1 MATTPTTPAA
11 PKASPTTARPT
22 PGGRKGQMTFGLSK
36 LTEPLILQQDTIEH
50 KWNMFKTVM
59 VFLGGIAILAWLS
72 FVSFVGGWS
81 AAGHQTLATPSI
93 AAQPATSV
101 VSPVQQN
108 TAPPQPQWSSYA
120 DCQRHYVLTL
130 RRDPEGACDSF
141 K

>member
-1 MATTPTTPAA
+1 MATPTTSAAA
-11 PKASPTTARPT
+11 PATPATTARPT

-81 AAGHQTLATPSI
+81 AAAHQTLATPSI
-93 AAQPATSV
+93 AVQPATPV
-101 VSPVQQN
+101 ALPPVQQN
-108 TAPPQPQWSSYA
+108 TAPQPQWGSYA
-120 DCQRHYVLTL
+120 DCQRAYVLTL
-130 RRDPEGACDSF
+130 RQDPEGACDYL